1 MKIKV
6 SDLRLDESKIYTA
19 SIESVDFKTGN
30 FGDYIVFQMSTDF
43 GNTNYMVGINA
54 KPKLIRLIYACG
66 YDVNSMPNDA
76 EIDLQELVG
85 KKVGVKLGYSSEGY
99 LRIQSVM
106 RLDEN
111 AETDTEHL
119 ETSPDYIFA

>member
-6 SDLRLDESKIYTA
+6 SDLKLDESKIYTA
-19 SIESVDFKTGN
+19 TVESVEFKTGN
-30 FGDYIVFQMSTDF
+30 FGDYVVFQISTDF
-43 GNTNYMVGINA
+43 GNTNYLVNLNA

-76 EIDLQELVG
+76 EIDLNELVG
-85 KKVGVKLGYSSEGY
+85 KKIGVKLGYSSEGY

-106 RLDEN
+106 RLN
-111 AETDTEHL
+111 
-119 ETSPDYIFA
+119 ETSDDSSEEISPDDIFA

>member
-6 SDLRLDESKIYTA
+6 SDLKLDESKIYTA
-19 SIESVDFKTGN
+19 TVESVEFKTGN
-30 FGDYIVFQMSTDF
+30 FGDYVVFQISTDF
-43 GNTNYMVGINA
+43 GNTNYLVNLNA

-76 EIDLQELVG
+76 EIDLNELVG
-85 KKVGVKLGYSSEGY
+85 KKIGVKLGYSSEGY

-106 RLDEN
+106 RLDETSDDSS
-111 AETDTEHL
+111 EEI
-119 ETSPDYIFA
+119 SPDDIFA